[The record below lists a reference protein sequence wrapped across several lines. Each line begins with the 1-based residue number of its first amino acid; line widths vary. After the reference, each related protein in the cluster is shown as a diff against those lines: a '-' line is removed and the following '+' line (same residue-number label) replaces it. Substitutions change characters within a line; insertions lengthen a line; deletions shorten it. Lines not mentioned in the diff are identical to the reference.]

1 MKTKVFNLFVLL
13 ALGLSAITS
22 CTSDFESEVEFYLN
36 PENIEL
42 ESQRGS
48 MATFTIS
55 TDGEWTITNVPSFVK
70 VSSTKGKG
78 TTIITVQTVAE
89 NNTSRDYEDII
100 VVSVDGAKE
109 TKSITIK
116 QSRGIEPD
124 CFTEPANI
132 LLMSDGLAFNWQ
144 HGKNTHYYYW
154 GIFSLEDYNKLNE
167 AEIIEKVATGNVD
180 DRVTPDQDNYA
191 CFYNLNAKTQYMV
204 VTISYATNGK
214 RGEVVI
220 TPLTTKSSSSQPV
233 AVVESVS
240 YATDS
245 NNNYYYAWDV
255 EKNTYCNQYYTYAA
269 ASKDYFKTYYW
280 QEEGAIA
287 ILAWAIREEILSDA
301 ESHNTRIN
309 SFSDGRETFIGAQV
323 NNGTSYLAANVYTD
337 TYFQVVTWGTD
348 SRDELSGKL
357 GGGIVDL
364 SEDSSETSKARVKPL
379 NANTHSSEGPKK
391 VLVNRNDIEIFRIK

>member
-55 TDGEWTITNVPSFVK
+55 TDGEWTVTNVPSFVK

-280 QEEGAIA
+280 LEEGAIA

>member
-55 TDGEWTITNVPSFVK
+55 TDGEWTVTNVPSFVK

>member
-42 ESQRGS
+42 ESLRGS

-55 TDGEWTITNVPSFVK
+55 TDGEWTVTNVPSFVK

-220 TPLTTKSSSSQPV
+220 TPLTTKSNSSQPV

>member
-55 TDGEWTITNVPSFVK
+55 TDGEWTVTNVPSFVK

-220 TPLTTKSSSSQPV
+220 TPLTTKSNSSQPV